1 MCDHVS
7 IMLIMC
13 LFTVCEHTHS
23 YGDDMETLIA
33 HKMKVHL
40 NNRQSSWMRNHCVA
54 ARLAYNFAVDKL
66 TKPLMAYHDCLD
78 AAHEPTRFHDRIDGG
93 VQPYFIDFKKVK
105 FPSAFDVSKAWTVER
120 DGLYPWMRREKL
132 NLDTISGVFA
142 NNYAAA
148 LNNWKSAKWA
158 RDKMPKRRKK
168 SAQLSSTWRGRSI
181 KMLSRDQFALP
192 NKMGS
197 FRLGCPLRFSGEIRS
212 VTFSLKAGEWFAS
225 FLMKTN
231 VAELPEA
238 PFDSAV
244 GVDVGVVQFVSTSD
258 GKQYPPGMDYARE
271 LERLAKLQRQ
281 QSKMQGPVRGHRKA
295 SRNWMKQQQRVQKQH
310 ASIANKRRHYIE
322 CISKDLAQSYRT
334 VAIEDLKIK
343 NMTASAKGDAEK
355 PGKRVAQKAG
365 LNRSILNGGFFAFRT
380 RLTSKVNSRKGI
392 VIAVNPA
399 YTSQTCSACGF
410 VDKGNRVDQATFRCL
425 SCGHQQNADI
435 NAAQN
440 ILMRA
445 LQPDMKI
452 VVPARHKTD
461 CGQQG
466 ASGPESLPTEP
477 AAVLAQEGRTQD
489 ALTPTGSGRVVAR
502 KRVRSHDQLELSL

>member
-1 MCDHVS
+1 
-7 IMLIMC
+7 
-13 LFTVCEHTHS
+13 
-23 YGDDMETLIA
+23 METLIA

-40 NNRQSSWMRNHCVA
+40 NNRQSAWMRNHCVA

-181 KMLSRDQFALP
+181 KMLSRDQFSLP

-281 QSKMQGPVRGHRKA
+281 QSRMQGPVRGHRKA

-310 ASIANKRRHYIE
+310 ARIANKRRHYIE

-355 PGKRVAQKAG
+355 PGKRVAQKSG

-399 YTSQTCSACGF
+399 YTSQTCSACGC

-466 ASGPESLPTEP
+466 ASGPESLLTEP
-477 AAVLAQEGRTQD
+477 VAVLAQEGRAQE
-489 ALTPTGSGRVVAR
+489 ALTPTGSGRVASR

>member
-1 MCDHVS
+1 
-7 IMLIMC
+7 
-13 LFTVCEHTHS
+13 
-23 YGDDMETLIA
+23 METLIA

-40 NNRQSSWMRNHCVA
+40 NNRQSAWMRKHCVA

-93 VQPYFIDFKKVK
+93 IQPYFIDFKKMK

-168 SAQLSSTWRGRSI
+168 SAPLSSTWRGRSV
-181 KMLSRDQFALP
+181 KMLSREQFSLP

-197 FRLGCPLRFSGEIRS
+197 FRLGCPLRFSGEVRS
-212 VTFSLKAGEWFAS
+212 VTFSLTAGEWFAS
-225 FLMKTN
+225 FLVKTDA
-231 VAELPEA
+231 AELPEA
-238 PFDSAV
+238 PADSAV

-258 GKQYPPGMDYARE
+258 GQQYPPGMDYARE

-281 QSKMQGPVRGHRKA
+281 QSKMQGPVRGRRKA

-310 ASIANKRRHYIE
+310 ARIANKRRHYIE
-322 CISKDLAQSYRT
+322 CISKGLAQSYRT
-334 VAIEDLKIK
+334 VAIEDLKVK

-365 LNRSILNGGFFAFRT
+365 LNRSILNAGFFAFRT
-380 RLTSKVNSRKGI
+380 RLTAKVTARKGV

-399 YTSQTCSACGF
+399 YSSQTCAACGH
-410 VDKGNRVDQATFRCL
+410 VASENRPDQATFQCVA
-425 SCGHQQNADI
+425 CGHQQNADV

-445 LQPDMKI
+445 LQPDTKI
-452 VVPARHKTD
+452 VVPARRKAD

-477 AAVLAQEGRTQD
+477 VAVLAQEGRTQD
-489 ALTPTGSGRVVAR
+489 ALTPTGSGRGVAR
-502 KRVRSHDQLELSL
+502 KRVKAGNQLALSL